1 MQYTK
6 TVSKWTNEK
15 EVTYTSNITQ
25 DETSVV
31 YEDCD
36 DYNELLH
43 TDDKF
48 AQLTIAQAE
57 TMLND
62 EPYEP
67 GFKQIED
74 YLKSINKFAG
84 GVGCFNIST

>member
-1 MQYTK
+1 MQYSK
-6 TVSKWTNEK
+6 TESWGEK

-25 DETSVV
+25 DETSVN
-31 YEDCD
+31 YESCD
-36 DYNELLH
+36 VYNELLH

-48 AQLTIAQAE
+48 AKLTITQAE

-84 GVGCFNIST
+84 GVGCFNIRT